1 MKETLAC
8 DIQTTKH
15 NSDVINTVNTKN
27 NQEGGTAKSRLIR
40 KECNLHKG

>member
-15 NSDVINTVNTKN
+15 NSDVINTVIKKN
-27 NQEGGTAKSRLIR
+27 NQDGGTAKGRLIK
-40 KECNLHKG
+40 KECN